1 MTAPLLD
8 AEGLAFAYDGAIAV
22 DGVSFEVGPG
32 EAVALLG
39 ANGAGKST
47 TVKLIAGVL
56 RPQRGRL
63 WFDALDVTALPS
75 HAVVER
81 GVTLVPEG
89 RLVFPRLSVIEN
101 LQMGAYARR
110 AKANYASNLARV
122 LALFPRLADRL
133 SQAAGSMSGGE
144 QQMVA
149 IARGLM
155 SDPRLLILDE
165 PSLGLMPKAVNELF
179 ALIQTIRKSGVALIL
194 VEQNVFQA
202 LEVVDRG
209 YVLEKGRVTLSGT
222 GRQLLHNDKVRSS
235 FLGLWTRGL
244 DLSQSR

>member
-8 AEGLAFAYDGAIAV
+8 VQGLAFAYDGAIAV
-22 DGVSFEVGPG
+22 DGVSFDVQPG

-56 RPQRGRL
+56 KPQRGRL
-63 WFDALDVTALPS
+63 IFDGGDMTALPS

-89 RLVFPRLSVIEN
+89 RLVFPRLSVLEN

-110 AKANYASNLARV
+110 AKANYAANLERV
-122 LALFPRLADRL
+122 FALFPRVADRR

-179 ALIQTIRKSGVALIL
+179 ALIRAIRESGIALIL

-202 LEVVDRG
+202 LEIVDRA
-209 YVLEKGRVTLSGT
+209 YVLEKGRVTLAGT
-222 GRQLLHNDKVRSS
+222 GRELLNNDMVRKS
-235 FLGLWTRGL
+235 FLGL
-244 DLSQSR
+244 

>member
-1 MTAPLLD
+1 MTAPFLD
-8 AEGLAFAYDGAIAV
+8 AQNVAFAYDGAIAV
-22 DGVSFEVGPG
+22 DGVSLDVRPG
-32 EAVALLG
+32 EAIALLG

-47 TVKLIAGVL
+47 MVKLIAGVL
-56 RPQRGRL
+56 KPQRGRL
-63 WFDALDVTALPS
+63 MFDGGDLTTLPS

-101 LQMGAYARR
+101 LQMGAYPRR
-110 AKANYASNLARV
+110 AKANYAANLERV
-122 LALFPRLADRL
+122 FALFPRLADRR

-179 ALIQTIRKSGVALIL
+179 ALVRTIRQSGIALIL

-202 LEVVDRG
+202 LEIVDRA
-209 YVLEKGRVTLSGT
+209 YVLEKGRVTLSGS
-222 GRQLLHNDKVRSS
+222 GDELLHNDMVRKS
-235 FLGLWTRGL
+235 FLGL
-244 DLSQSR
+244 

>member
-8 AEGLAFAYDGAIAV
+8 VQGVAFAYEGAIAV
-22 DGVSFEVGPG
+22 DGVSLSVSPG
-32 EAVALLG
+32 EAMALLG

-47 TVKLIAGVL
+47 TVKLVAGVL

-63 WFDALDVTALPS
+63 IFDGADVSALPS

-101 LQMGAYARR
+101 LQMGAYPRR
-110 AKANYASNLARV
+110 AKANYAANLERV
-122 LALFPRLADRL
+122 FALFPRLADRR

-149 IARGLM
+149 IARGMM

-179 ALIQTIRKSGVALIL
+179 ALIQTIRESGIALIL

-202 LEVVDRG
+202 LEVVDRA
-209 YVLEKGRVTLSGT
+209 YVLEKGRATLTGT
-222 GRQLLHNDKVRSS
+222 GRELMHNDMVRKS
-235 FLGLWTRGL
+235 FLGL
-244 DLSQSR
+244 

>member
-8 AEGLAFAYDGAIAV
+8 VQGVAFAYEGAIAV
-22 DGVSFEVGPG
+22 DGVSLSVSPG

-47 TVKLIAGVL
+47 TVKLVAGVL

-63 WFDALDVTALPS
+63 MFDGADVSALPS

-101 LQMGAYARR
+101 LQMGAYPRR
-110 AKANYASNLARV
+110 AKANYAANLERV
-122 LALFPRLADRL
+122 FALFPRLADRR

-149 IARGLM
+149 IARGMM

-179 ALIQTIRKSGVALIL
+179 ALIQTIRESGIALIL

-202 LEVVDRG
+202 LEVVDRA
-209 YVLEKGRVTLSGT
+209 YVLEKGRATLTGT
-222 GRQLLHNDKVRSS
+222 GRELMHNDMVRKS
-235 FLGLWTRGL
+235 FLGL
-244 DLSQSR
+244 

>member
-1 MTAPLLD
+1 MTAASPLLD
-8 AEGLAFAYDGAIAV
+8 VQDVAFAYNGAIAV
-22 DGVSFEVGPG
+22 DDVSFDVRPG

-39 ANGAGKST
+39 SNGAGKST
-47 TVKLIAGVL
+47 TVRLVAGVL
-56 RPQRGRL
+56 KPHRGRL
-63 WFDALDVTALPS
+63 IFDGADVTALPS

-110 AKANYASNLARV
+110 AKPNFSANLERV
-122 LALFPRLADRL
+122 FALFPRLADRRH
-133 SQAAGSMSGGE
+133 QPAGSMSGGE

-149 IARGLM
+149 IARGIM

-165 PSLGLMPKAVNELF
+165 PSLGLMPKMVNELF
-179 ALIQTIRKSGVALIL
+179 QLIQTIRKSGIALIL

-202 LEVVDRG
+202 LEVVDRA
-209 YVLEKGRVTLSGT
+209 YVLEKGRVPLSGS
-222 GRQLLHNDKVRSS
+222 GNELLHNDMVRKS
-235 FLGLWTRGL
+235 FLGL
-244 DLSQSR
+244 

>member
-1 MTAPLLD
+1 MRVA
-8 AEGLAFAYDGAIAV
+8 
-22 DGVSFEVGPG
+22 PG

-47 TVKLIAGVL
+47 TVKLVAGVL

-63 WFDALDVTALPS
+63 TFDGADVTALPS
-75 HAVVER
+75 HEVVER

-101 LQMGAYARR
+101 LQMGAYPRR
-110 AKANYASNLARV
+110 AKAHYAANLERV
-122 LALFPRLADRL
+122 FALFPRLADRRT
-133 SQAAGSMSGGE
+133 QAAGSMSGGE

-149 IARGLM
+149 IARGMM

-179 ALIQTIRKSGVALIL
+179 ALIQTIRQSGIALIL

-202 LEVVDRG
+202 LEVVDRA
-209 YVLEKGRVTLSGT
+209 YVLEKGRATLSGT
-222 GRQLLHNDKVRSS
+222 GAELLHNDMVRKS
-235 FLGLWTRGL
+235 FLGL
-244 DLSQSR
+244 

>member
-8 AEGLAFAYDGAIAV
+8 VQGLGFAYDGAIAV
-22 DGVSFEVGPG
+22 DGVSFDVRPG

-39 ANGAGKST
+39 SNGAGKST
-47 TVKLIAGVL
+47 TVKLVAGVL

-63 WFDALDVTALPS
+63 AFDGGDVTAQPS
-75 HAVVER
+75 HRIVER

-110 AKANYASNLARV
+110 AKANYAANLERV
-122 LALFPRLADRL
+122 LALFPRLADRRR
-133 SQAAGSMSGGE
+133 QPAGSMSGGE

-165 PSLGLMPKAVNELF
+165 PSLGLMPKMVNELF
-179 ALIQTIRKSGVALIL
+179 SLIQAIRKSGIALIL

-202 LEVVDRG
+202 LEVVDRA
-209 YVLEKGRVTLSGT
+209 YVLEKGRATLSGT
-222 GRQLLHNDKVRSS
+222 GRELMHNDLVRKS
-235 FLGLWTRGL
+235 FLGL
-244 DLSQSR
+244 

>member
-1 MTAPLLD
+1 VTAPLLD
-8 AEGLAFAYDGAIAV
+8 VQSLAFAYDGAIAV
-22 DGVSFEVGPG
+22 DGVSFDVRQG

-47 TVKLIAGVL
+47 TVKLVAGVL
-56 RPQRGRL
+56 KPQRGRL
-63 WFDALDVTALPS
+63 IFDGAELTASPS

-110 AKANYASNLARV
+110 AKANYAANLERV
-122 LALFPRLADRL
+122 LALFPRLADRR

-179 ALIQTIRKSGVALIL
+179 ALIQTIRQSGIALIL

-202 LEVVDRG
+202 LEVVDRA
-209 YVLEKGRVTLSGT
+209 YVLEKGRVTLCGT
-222 GRQLLHNDKVRSS
+222 GAELLHNDSVRKS
-235 FLGLWTRGL
+235 FLGL
-244 DLSQSR
+244 

>member
-8 AEGLAFAYDGAIAV
+8 VQNLAFAYDGAIAV
-22 DGVSFEVGPG
+22 DGVSFDVRPG

-56 RPQRGRL
+56 KPQRGRL
-63 WFDALDVTALPS
+63 LFDGGEVTALPS
-75 HAVVER
+75 HAIVER

-89 RLVFPRLSVIEN
+89 RLVFPRLSVLEN

-110 AKANYASNLARV
+110 ARANYAANLERV
-122 LALFPRLADRL
+122 LALFPRLADRR

-179 ALIQTIRKSGVALIL
+179 ALIRTIRESGIALIL

-202 LEVVDRG
+202 LEIADRA
-209 YVLEKGRVTLSGT
+209 YVLEKGRVTLCGT
-222 GRQLLHNDKVRSS
+222 GAELLHNDSVRKS
-235 FLGLWTRGL
+235 FLGL
-244 DLSQSR
+244 